1 MDRFRTAMQ
10 LYKDQQGPSPT
21 RPQGGKA
28 SGSQALPRPI
38 VYTRTR
44 SMRIPLSLLRQ
55 RRVMAAY
62 NKGPFVDAYK
72 ILRTQVMHRLRENN
86 WNVLGVTSPGHGEGK
101 TLTAVNLAVSLAM
114 ETTQTVLLVDAN
126 LRNPSIHEVF
136 GLENCT
142 GLADYLL
149 DNQSIEDLLVHPGIG
164 RFVLLPGGRAISNS
178 TEILTS
184 PKMLAL
190 VEEFKHRYPARIVIF
205 DLPPLLHTADVLAFS
220 PYTDALLLVVEEG
233 KTTAEEVQRALSL
246 VTKSQPLLG
255 TVLNKAGQ
263 LTATPRRM
271 RKLLANEVEEG

>member
-1 MDRFRTAMQ
+1 MDRFRTALQ
-10 LYKDQQGPSPT
+10 LHKDQVGQSGT
-21 RPQGGKA
+21 RPQASKA
-28 SGSQALPRPI
+28 ADGHALPPPI

-44 SMRIPLSLLRQ
+44 SLDIPLSVLRE

-62 NKGPFVDAYK
+62 DKGPFVDAFK
-72 ILRTQVMHRLRENN
+72 ILRTQVLHRLRENS

-114 ETTQTVLLVDAN
+114 ETAQTVLLVDAN
-126 LRNPSIHEVF
+126 LRNPSVHEVF
-136 GLENCT
+136 GLEDCP

-149 DNQSIEDLLVHPGIG
+149 DNQPLEDLLVHPGIG
-164 RFVLLPGGRAISNS
+164 RFVLLPGGRAVSNS

-190 VEEFKHRYPARIVIF
+190 VEELKHRYPSRIVIF
-205 DLPPLLHTADVLAFS
+205 DLPPLLLTADVLAFS

-233 KTTAEEVQRALSL
+233 KTTVEEVQRALTL
-246 VTKSQPLLG
+246 VKNSRPVLG

-263 LTATPRRM
+263 LAATPASM
-271 RKLLANEVEEG
+271 EKLLSH

>member
-1 MDRFRTAMQ
+1 MDRFRTALQ
-10 LYKDQQGPSPT
+10 LYKDQNGQPGTKPKI
-21 RPQGGKA
+21 GKA
-28 SGSQALPRPI
+28 AVGQAVPSPI
-38 VYTRTR
+38 VYTTTR
-44 SMRIPLSLLRQ
+44 SLNVPLPVLRQ

-62 NKGPFVDAYK
+62 DKGPFVDAVK

-136 GLENCT
+136 GLKDCP

-149 DNQSIEDLLVHPGIG
+149 DNQPVEDLLVHPGIG

-190 VEEFKHRYPARIVIF
+190 VEEFKHRYPSRIVIF
-205 DLPPLLHTADVLAFS
+205 DLPPLLYTADVLAFS
-220 PYTDALLLVVEEG
+220 PYIDALLLVVEEG
-233 KTTAEEVQRALSL
+233 KTTVEEVRRAFSL
-246 VTKSQPLLG
+246 LKNSRPVLG

-263 LTATPRRM
+263 MATTPASM
-271 RKLLANEVEEG
+271 RKLLSH

>member
-1 MDRFRTAMQ
+1 MDRFRTALQ
-10 LYKDQQGPSPT
+10 LYKDQQSQPGT
-21 RPQGGKA
+21 RTQAGKA
-28 SGSQALPRPI
+28 AGGQTLPPPI

-44 SMRIPLSLLRQ
+44 SLDIPLSVLRQ
-55 RRVMAAY
+55 GRVMAAY
-62 NKGPFVDAYK
+62 DGGPFVDAFK
-72 ILRTQVMHRLRENN
+72 ILRTQVMQRLRENN

-114 ETTQTVLLVDAN
+114 ETAQTVLLVDAN
-126 LRNPSIHEVF
+126 LRHPSVHEIF
-136 GLENCT
+136 GLDDCP

-149 DNQSIEDLLVHPGIG
+149 DNQPLEDLLVHPGIG
-164 RFVLLPGGRAISNS
+164 HFVLLPGGRAVSNS

-190 VEEFKHRYPARIVIF
+190 VEELKHRYPSRIVIF

-246 VTKSQPLLG
+246 VKNSRPVLG
-255 TVLNKAGQ
+255 TVLNKAGH
-263 LTATPRRM
+263 LAATPASM
-271 RKLLANEVEEG
+271 KKLLSL

>member
-1 MDRFRTAMQ
+1 MDRFRTALQ
-10 LYKDQQGPSPT
+10 LYKDQEGQPGT
-21 RPQGGKA
+21 RRQAGKTSGGHV
-28 SGSQALPRPI
+28 LPRPI

-44 SMRIPLSLLRQ
+44 SLDIPLSVLRQ

-62 NKGPFVDAYK
+62 DKGPFVDAFK
-72 ILRTQVMHRLRENN
+72 ILRTQVMQRLREHD
-86 WNVLGVTSPGHGEGK
+86 WNVLGVTSPGQGEGK

-114 ETTQTVLLVDAN
+114 ETAQTVLLVDAN
-126 LRNPSIHEVF
+126 LRNPSVHEVF
-136 GLENCT
+136 GLDDYP
-142 GLADYLL
+142 GLTEYLL
-149 DNQSIEDLLVHPGIG
+149 DNELLEDLLVHPGIG

-190 VEEFKHRYPARIVIF
+190 VEELKHRYPARIVIF

-246 VTKSQPLLG
+246 VKNSRPVLG

-263 LTATPRRM
+263 LAATPASM
-271 RKLLANEVEEG
+271 KQLLSL

>member
-1 MDRFRTAMQ
+1 MDRFRTALQ
-10 LYKDQQGPSPT
+10 LYKDQNGQPGARS
-21 RPQGGKA
+21 RAGKA
-28 SGSQALPRPI
+28 VSSHALPPPI
-38 VYTRTR
+38 VYTRTK
-44 SMRIPLSLLRQ
+44 SLDISLSVLRQ
-55 RRVMAAY
+55 GRVMAAY
-62 NKGPFVDAYK
+62 SKGSFVDACK

-136 GLENCT
+136 GLEDCP

-149 DNQSIEDLLVHPGIG
+149 DNQPVEDLLVHPGIG
-164 RFVLLPGGRAISNS
+164 RFVVLPGGREISNS

-184 PKMLAL
+184 PKMLGL

-220 PYTDALLLVVEEG
+220 PYIDALLLVVEEG
-233 KTTAEEVQRALSL
+233 KTTVDEVRRALSL
-246 VTKSQPLLG
+246 VKDSRPVLG

-263 LTATPRRM
+263 KATTPSRM
-271 RKLLANEVEEG
+271 RKLLEQ

>member
-1 MDRFRTAMQ
+1 MDRFRTAVQ
-10 LYKDQQGPSPT
+10 FYKDQQGSSRT
-21 RPQGGKA
+21 
-28 SGSQALPRPI
+28 GSQAGKIAGGQALPPPI
-38 VYTRTR
+38 VYTKTR
-44 SMRIPLSLLRQ
+44 SLDIPLSILRQ

-62 NKGPFVDAYK
+62 DKGPFVDAYK
-72 ILRTQVMHRLRENN
+72 ILRTQVIHRLRENN
-86 WNVLGVTSPGHGEGK
+86 WNVLGITSPGHGEGK

-114 ETTQTVLLVDAN
+114 ETSQTVLLVDAD
-126 LRNPSIHEVF
+126 LRSPSIHEVF
-136 GLENCT
+136 GLEDSI

-149 DNQSIEDLLVHPGIG
+149 DDQPVEDLLVHPGIG

-220 PYTDALLLVVEEG
+220 PYTDALLFVVEEG
-233 KTTAEEVQRALSL
+233 KTTAEQLQRALTL
-246 VTKSQPLLG
+246 VKNSRPVLG

-263 LTATPRRM
+263 MATTPASM
-271 RKLLANEVEEG
+271 RKLLSH

>member
-1 MDRFRTAMQ
+1 MDRFRTALQ
-10 LYKDQQGPSPT
+10 LYKDQEGQPST
-21 RPQGGKA
+21 RPQAGKTSGGHV
-28 SGSQALPRPI
+28 LPRPI

-44 SMRIPLSLLRQ
+44 SLDIPLSVLRQ

-62 NKGPFVDAYK
+62 DKGPFVDAFK
-72 ILRTQVMHRLRENN
+72 ILRTQVMQRLREHD

-114 ETTQTVLLVDAN
+114 ETAQTVLLVDAN
-126 LRNPSIHEVF
+126 LRNPSVHEVF
-136 GLENCT
+136 GLDDYP
-142 GLADYLL
+142 GLTEYLL
-149 DNQSIEDLLVHPGIG
+149 DNELLEDLLVHPGIG

-190 VEEFKHRYPARIVIF
+190 VEELKHRYPARIVIF
-205 DLPPLLHTADVLAFS
+205 DLPPLLHTADVIAFS

-246 VTKSQPLLG
+246 VKNSRPVLG

-263 LTATPRRM
+263 LAATPASM
-271 RKLLANEVEEG
+271 KQLLSL

>member
-1 MDRFRTAMQ
+1 MDRFRTALQ
-10 LYKDQQGPSPT
+10 LYKDQEGQPST
-21 RPQGGKA
+21 RPQAGKTSGGHV
-28 SGSQALPRPI
+28 LPRPI

-44 SMRIPLSLLRQ
+44 SLDIPLSVLRQ

-62 NKGPFVDAYK
+62 DKGPFVDAFK
-72 ILRTQVMHRLRENN
+72 ILRTQVMQRLREHD

-114 ETTQTVLLVDAN
+114 ETAQTVLLVDAN
-126 LRNPSIHEVF
+126 LRNPSVHEVF
-136 GLENCT
+136 GLDDYP
-142 GLADYLL
+142 GLTEYLL
-149 DNQSIEDLLVHPGIG
+149 DNELLEDLLVHPGIG

-190 VEEFKHRYPARIVIF
+190 VEEVKHRYPARIVIF
-205 DLPPLLHTADVLAFS
+205 DLPPLLHTADVIAFS

-246 VTKSQPLLG
+246 VKNSRPVLG

-263 LTATPRRM
+263 LAATPASM
-271 RKLLANEVEEG
+271 KQLLSL

>member
-1 MDRFRTAMQ
+1 MDRFRTALQ
-10 LYKDQQGPSPT
+10 LYKDQEGQPGT
-21 RPQGGKA
+21 RRQAGKTSGGHV
-28 SGSQALPRPI
+28 LPRPI

-44 SMRIPLSLLRQ
+44 SLDIPLSVLRQ

-62 NKGPFVDAYK
+62 DKGPFVDAFK
-72 ILRTQVMHRLRENN
+72 ILRTQVMQRLREHD

-114 ETTQTVLLVDAN
+114 ETAQTVLLVDAN
-126 LRNPSIHEVF
+126 LRNPSVHEVF
-136 GLENCT
+136 GLDDYP
-142 GLADYLL
+142 GLTEYLL
-149 DNQSIEDLLVHPGIG
+149 DNELLEDLLVHPGIG

-190 VEEFKHRYPARIVIF
+190 VEELKHRYPARIVIF
-205 DLPPLLHTADVLAFS
+205 DLPPLLHTADVIAFS

-246 VTKSQPLLG
+246 VKNSRPVLG

-263 LTATPRRM
+263 LAATPASM
-271 RKLLANEVEEG
+271 KQLLSL